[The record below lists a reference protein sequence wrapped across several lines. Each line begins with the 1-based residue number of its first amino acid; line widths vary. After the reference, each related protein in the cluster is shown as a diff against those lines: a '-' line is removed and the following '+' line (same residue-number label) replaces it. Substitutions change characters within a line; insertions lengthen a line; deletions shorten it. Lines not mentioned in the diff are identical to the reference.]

1 MIDYWNEIEAQ
12 TFLEV
17 TLEAE
22 KTDMQKLL
30 NNFTEGLDSQLNQ
43 DFFYNDKDVKKK
55 KKKNQKIDTAVQKL
69 EHKICWIISHI
80 EDTKEKIFKRLVLS
94 KTLFDF

>member
-1 MIDYWNEIEAQ
+1 M
-12 TFLEV
+12 
-17 TLEAE
+17 EAE

-69 EHKICWIISHI
+69 EHKIC
-80 EDTKEKIFKRLVLS
+80 
-94 KTLFDF
+94 